1 MKEILNYSLVDAGSF
16 RITIGMIVGVLIVLL
31 ASKAVIEFLRYIF
44 KKRTKANPENSDRH
58 QSIFLLI
65 TYFIWVLTVVLVLE
79 NLGVQI
85 SFLLAGSAALLVG
98 IGLGIQQIFNDI
110 ISGIIILVEG
120 NLKPNDVVEVDGLI
134 GRVNEIN
141 LRTSVIYTRDGI
153 YIIVPNH
160 KFINENVINW
170 SHHSKATRFRIN
182 VGVAYD
188 SDEEL
193 VRNILLDCLKEQK
206 LVITDDPENYPIFA
220 RIINFGDSSI
230 DFEMLFWSN
239 DIFFIEGTKSNI
251 RFAILKKFRENNI
264 VIPFPQRDLNI
275 KTNSNFEVSS

>member
-31 ASKAVIEFLRYIF
+31 ASKLVIEFLRYIF
-44 KKRTKANPENSDRH
+44 KKRTKANPENSERH

-79 NLGVQI
+79 NLGVRI

-98 IGLGIQQIFNDI
+98 IGLGIQQIFNDV

-120 NLKPNDVVEVDGLI
+120 NVKKNDVVEVDGLV
-134 GRVNEIN
+134 GKVNEIN
-141 LRTSVIYTRDGI
+141 LRTSIIYTRDGI

-160 KFINENVINW
+160 KFTNDNVINW
-170 SHHSKATRFRIN
+170 SHHSKATRFRVT

-206 LVITDDPENYPIFA
+206 LVITDDQENYPIFA
-220 RIINFGDSSI
+220 RITNFGDSSI

-239 DIFFIEGTKSNI
+239 DIFFIEATKSNI

-264 VIPFPQRDLNI
+264 VIPFPQRDVNI
-275 KTNSNFEVSS
+275 RTNTNFEVSH